1 MSTMPRPP
9 SAVPSWNF
17 SAAILAAWLVGF
29 LPLESAP
36 IWIPAAQIHYGVGP
50 VTTGIVGSMQFVVA
64 ALAATFIAPR
74 LARRPLRE
82 PLLAAMTVI
91 LLAAAASAFLHPSF
105 AGFVLLRLADAAGAG
120 VCIAS
125 GAMLASRT
133 PKPSRSF
140 GAMQFSQIIANM
152 IVFGLSTKLVVTYGL
167 AGLYGMLVIGMC
179 VFTAIM
185 FFSKGWPAAFLERP
199 RRDMASAPQSLRII
213 IGCISVAIV
222 YCGFIALVANAN
234 ALGGRAGID
243 FAHVTIVLAITTP
256 AGALGALIAIM
267 LAGRVPGSF
276 MISASAIGTAG
287 FGLFLVFGGF
297 NFNLLTASLCGVIM
311 SIYIGIPSIY
321 SGIAALDVTGRSAA
335 LTQATQF
342 LGPVL
347 GPAAGAMIAVHSVTA
362 FAATSGLLVTGG
374 ILLGGAAVWPSPG
387 REFKPGSN
395 EADSSARTL
404 RRLT

>member
-1 MSTMPRPP
+1 MPTIPQPP
-9 SAVPSWNF
+9 SAAPTWNF
-17 SAAILAAWLVGF
+17 SPAILAAWLAGF

-36 IWIPAAQIHYGVGP
+36 IWIPAAQIHYGVGA
-50 VTTGIVGSMQFVVA
+50 VATGIVGSMQFVVA

-74 LARRPLRE
+74 LARRPLRR

-91 LLAAAASAFLHPSF
+91 LLAAAGTALLHPSF
-105 AGFVLLRLADAAGAG
+105 TGFVLLRVADAAGAG
-120 VCIAS
+120 ICIAS

-140 GAMQFSQIIANM
+140 GAMQFGQIIANM
-152 IVFGLSTKLVVTYGL
+152 IVYALSTKLVVAYGL
-167 AGLYGMLVIGMC
+167 SGLYGMLVAGMGVC
-179 VFTAIM
+179 TAIM
-185 FFSKGWPAAFLERP
+185 FFGRGWPAAFLERP
-199 RRDMASAPQSLRII
+199 RRDVAAAPQSLRII

-222 YCGFIALVANAN
+222 YCGFIALMANAN

-243 FAHVTIVLAITTP
+243 FAHVTMVLAITTP
-256 AGALGALIAIM
+256 AGALGALIAIL
-267 LAGRVPGSF
+267 LAGRVPGAF

-287 FGLFLVFGGF
+287 FGLFLVFGGLT
-297 NFNLLTASLCGVIM
+297 FNLLTAALCGVIM

-362 FAATSGLLVTGG
+362 FAATSGMLVTGG
-374 ILLGGAAVWPSPG
+374 ILLGGAAVWPRVG
-387 REFKPGSN
+387 RDVTPAASETGG
-395 EADSSARTL
+395 DVRRL
-404 RRLT
+404 RRVA

>member
-1 MSTMPRPP
+1 MSAMPP
-9 SAVPSWNF
+9 SSSAPPAWNF
-17 SAAILAAWLVGF
+17 SPAILSAWLVGF

-36 IWIPAAQIHYGVGP
+36 IWIPAAQIHYGVSQ
-50 VTTGIVGSMQFVVA
+50 VATGIVGSLQFVVA

-74 LARRPLRE
+74 LARRKLRG
-82 PLLAAMTVI
+82 PLLAAMLLI
-91 LLAAAASAFLHPSF
+91 LLAAGASAVLHPSF
-105 AGFVLLRLADAAGAG
+105 AGFVALRVADAAGAG
-120 VCIAS
+120 ICIAS
-125 GAMLASRT
+125 GAVLASRT

-167 AGLYGMLVIGMC
+167 SGLYGMLFIGMC
-179 VFTAIM
+179 ALTAFM
-185 FFSKGWPAAFLERP
+185 VFSKGWPAAILERP
-199 RRDMASAPQSLRII
+199 RQDTQATPQSMRII

-234 ALGGRAGID
+234 ALGGRAGLD

-256 AGALGALIAIM
+256 AGALGALIAII

-276 MISASAIGTAG
+276 MISASVIGTAG
-287 FGLFLVFGGF
+287 FGLFLVFGGD
-297 NFNLLTASLCGVIM
+297 NFNLLTASLCGLIM

-347 GPAAGAMIAVHSVTA
+347 GPAVGAMIAVHSVTA
-362 FAATSGLLVTGG
+362 FAATSVFLVTGG
-374 ILLGGAAVWPSPG
+374 ILLGGTAVWPSLK
-387 REFKPGSN
+387 RETT
-395 EADSSARTL
+395 ASAAQAGVRTL
-404 RRLT
+404 SPVA